1 MDRREEIS
9 DILQIANIPIVSYR
23 QAVEAIESLIRNAE
37 DEAIEKCAKV
47 VNNLSDSKVTVAIM
61 GMNVPKSIHSSNIKE
76 FVLSIA
82 EAIRQLK
89 SEGGE

>member
-47 VNNLSDSKVTVAIM
+47 VNNLSD
-61 GMNVPKSIHSSNIKE
+61 
-76 FVLSIA
+76 
-82 EAIRQLK
+82 
-89 SEGGE
+89 